1 MEIYPAID
9 IKDGKAV
16 RLFKGDYDKVT
27 EYSDSP
33 LAVAESI
40 KAVGASNLHIVDLDG
55 AKDGTLANFDTVK
68 AITNK
73 CGLFCEI
80 GGGIRNEERIEA
92 YLNCGVKRVI
102 IGTAAIK
109 DPEFLERA
117 IKEFKGYVAVGVD
130 ANDGKVAIDGWKTIT
145 DVDSYEFCGKLR
157 DKGVETVIYTDISR
171 DGTLAGTNMDA
182 YKELGKIKGL
192 NVIASGGITY
202 IDEIVKLKEMKVY
215 GAILGKVLYEKRLD
229 LKEVLKV
236 ARC

>member
-33 LAVAESI
+33 LSVAESI
-40 KAVGASNLHIVDLDG
+40 KAVGATNLHIVDLDG
-55 AKDGTLANFDTVK
+55 AKDGTLANFAIVK
-68 AITNK
+68 AIALK

-109 DPEFLERA
+109 DPDFLDRA
-117 IKEFKGYVAVGVD
+117 VKEFKGYVAVGVD
-130 ANDGKVAIDGWKTIT
+130 ASDGKVAIDGWKTIT
-145 DVDSYEFCGKLR
+145 DVDSYEFCGRLR

-171 DGTLAGTNMDA
+171 DGTLTGTNIDA

-202 IDEIVKLKEMKVY
+202 LDEIVRLREMKVY
-215 GAILGKVLYEKRLD
+215 GAILGKVLYEKKLD

-236 ARC
+236 AKC

>member
-33 LAVAESI
+33 LSVAESI
-40 KAVGASNLHIVDLDG
+40 KAVGATNLHIVDLDG
-55 AKDGTLANFDTVK
+55 AKDGTLANFTTVK
-68 AITNK
+68 SIALK

-109 DPEFLERA
+109 DPDFLDRA
-117 IKEFKGYVAVGVD
+117 VKEFNGYIAVGVD
-130 ANDGKVAIDGWKTIT
+130 ASDGKVAIDGWKTVT
-145 DVDSYEFCGKLR
+145 DVDSYEFCGRLR

-171 DGTLAGTNMDA
+171 DGTLTGTNIDV

-202 IDEIVKLKEMKVY
+202 LDEIVRLKEMKVY
-215 GAILGKVLYEKRLD
+215 GAILGKVLYEKKLD

-236 ARC
+236 AKC